1 MPTRNPYPPHPPESL
16 AETAPRFLDA
26 GETALVV
33 EFGIT
38 VDPAIHDQVMALD
51 RALATRRVA
60 GVREIVPT
68 FRSLMIHYDP
78 LVIDRAALIEH
89 VREAELHPP
98 PPEPAVRWTVPCCYD
113 AADGFGEDIARIA
126 EMTGLSEAR
135 VLELHATTDWRV
147 YMYGFV
153 PGFCYLGRL
162 PEFPMSRRATVRPP
176 HPPGA
181 VIVADGMCVIT
192 TVSMPTGWWLI
203 GRTPEHLFL
212 PTREPSFLVGVGDTV
227 RFAPIDRATFD
238 ALDARSAAGEIVA
251 RREVAA

>member
-1 MPTRNPYPPHPPESL
+1 VTG
-16 AETAPRFLDA
+16 APRFLDA

-33 EFGIT
+33 EFGTT

-51 RALATRRVA
+51 RALAQRTVV

-78 LVIDRAALIEH
+78 LVIDRAALIAA

-98 PPEPAVRWTVPCCYD
+98 PPQPAVRWTVPCCYD
-113 AADGFGEDIARIA
+113 PAFEFGEDIARIA
-126 EMTGLSEAR
+126 EMTGLSAAR
-135 VLELHATTDWRV
+135 VVELHTTTPWRI

-153 PGFCYLGRL
+153 PGFCYLGRQPAL
-162 PEFPMSRRATVRPP
+162 PMSRRATVRPP
-176 HPPGA
+176 HPAGA

-203 GRTPEHLFL
+203 GRTPERLFA
-212 PTREPSFLVGVGDTV
+212 PHREPTFLVGVGDTV
-227 RFAPIDRATFD
+227 RFEPIDRATFD
-238 ALDARSAAGEIVA
+238 ALDARSAAGEVVA
-251 RREVAA
+251 KQETAP

>member
-1 MPTRNPYPPHPPESL
+1 M
-16 AETAPRFLDA
+16 TATPRFLDA
-26 GETALVV
+26 GESALVV
-33 EFGIT
+33 EFGTT

-51 RALATRRVA
+51 RALAALTLP

-78 LVIDRAALIEH
+78 LVIDRAALIAE

-98 PPEPAVRWTVPCCYD
+98 PPQPGVRWTVPCCYD
-113 AADGFGEDIARIA
+113 EAHEFGEDVSRIA
-126 EMTGLSEAR
+126 EMTGLSATR
-135 VLELHATTDWRV
+135 VVELHTTNPWRV

-162 PEFPMSRRATVRPP
+162 PELPMSRRATVRPP
-176 HPPGA
+176 HPAGA
-181 VIVADGMCVIT
+181 VIVADKMCVIT

-203 GRTPEHLFL
+203 GRTPERLFHLGRD
-212 PTREPSFLVGVGDTV
+212 PAFLVGVGDTV
-227 RFAPIDRATFD
+227 CFEAVDRATYD

-251 RREVAA
+251 RRESA

>member
-1 MPTRNPYPPHPPESL
+1 
-16 AETAPRFLDA
+16 
-26 GETALVV
+26 
-33 EFGIT
+33 
-38 VDPAIHDQVMALD
+38 
-51 RALATRRVA
+51 
-60 GVREIVPT
+60 VPT

-78 LVIDRAALIEH
+78 LVIDRDALIDQ

-98 PPEPAVRWTVPCCYD
+98 PPQPAVRWTVPCCYD
-113 AADGFGEDIARIA
+113 PVPDFGEDIARIA
-126 EMTGLSEAR
+126 TMAGLSETR
-135 VLELHATTDWRV
+135 VVELHTTTDLRV

-162 PEFPMSRRATVRPP
+162 PELSISRRATVRAP

-203 GRTPEHLFL
+203 GRTPERLFA
-212 PTREPSFLVGVGDTV
+212 PRREPTFLVGVGDTV

-238 ALDARSAAGEIVA
+238 ALDARSAAGEVVA
-251 RREVAA
+251 KRDVTP